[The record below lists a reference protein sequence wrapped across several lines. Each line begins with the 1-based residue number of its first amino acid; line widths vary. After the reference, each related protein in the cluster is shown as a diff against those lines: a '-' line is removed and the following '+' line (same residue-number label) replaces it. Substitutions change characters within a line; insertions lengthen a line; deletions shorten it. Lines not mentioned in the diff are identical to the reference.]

1 MRGDTSTEMAEGQIQ
16 QAQDNR
22 ERLARLYELAL
33 TVSGDPTDVFDQ
45 IVRIIAELFDLRVA
59 LVERLEGDKIITLS
73 MYLDGKILHEG
84 VFDLAGTPCE
94 GVRER
99 REFCSFNRA
108 AQTFPQDQFLQDYG
122 IESYIGIPV
131 ISSEGEVIAVI
142 NGMNDTQI
150 HLSKEDRLFLEA
162 MASRVRLEL
171 ERQEKAQEVDVIRLL
186 LDISQEISRLKD
198 LEETLQKIVD
208 AGRAI
213 IGVDMAAIAT
223 IDDATGTT
231 SWKAASG
238 FKTDAFRNV
247 HFAPGRGTA
256 GRTIAAQKTIVLEGI
271 GMSPDL
277 PAEEFPIHV
286 AEGVEN
292 SFGVPIT
299 NGRHIIGVLIGGYR
313 SGRALTELQI
323 KIAEALAAQAGV
335 AIDNTRMY
343 TELASANERLLRAD
357 RFKTELIAELST
369 PIIPIW
375 DRVLLAPIIGTLSS
389 ERAEAMTGAL
399 LKKTA
404 GGGAEVVIIDITGVR
419 TVDTEAAHHIR
430 NTIEAIRILGAN
442 CILTGIGAAIA
453 QTLVQLGI
461 SLEGI
466 QTRRKLSDGLQVA
479 LNLLN
484 KS

>member
-1 MRGDTSTEMAEGQIQ
+1 MAEGRIQ
-16 QAQDNR
+16 QAQDSR

-33 TVSGDPTDVFDQ
+33 TVAGDPTEVFDH
-45 IVRIIAELFDLRVA
+45 IVRIIAELFEVRVA
-59 LVERLEGDKIITLS
+59 LVEKLEGDKIITLS

-84 VFDLAGTPCE
+84 VFDLAGTPCA

-108 AQTFPQDQFLQDYG
+108 AQTFPQDEFLKEYG
-122 IESYIGIPV
+122 IDSYIGVPV
-131 ISSEGEVIAVI
+131 ISSEGEVIAIV
-142 NGMNDTQI
+142 NAMNDRPL
-150 HLSKEDRLFLEA
+150 HLSSEDRVFLEA

-171 ERQEKAQEVDVIRLL
+171 ERMEKAQEVDVIRLL
-186 LDISQEISRLKD
+186 LDITQEISRLKD
-198 LEETLQKIVD
+198 SGETLQKIVD
-208 AGRAI
+208 AGRAL

-223 IDDATGTT
+223 VDDATGVT

-238 FKTDAFRNV
+238 FKTDAFLRV
-247 HFAPGRGTA
+247 RFAPGRGTA
-256 GRTIAAQKTIVLEGI
+256 GRAIAAQKTVVLEGI
-271 GMSPDL
+271 GRSPDL
-277 PAEEFPIHV
+277 SPEEFPIHM
-286 AEGVEN
+286 AEGMHN
-292 SFGVPIT
+292 ALGVPII
-299 NGRHIIGVLIGGYR
+299 NGGQIIGVLIGGYSAER
-313 SGRALTELQI
+313 GFTDLQI

-335 AIDNTRMY
+335 AIENARMY
-343 TELASANERLLRAD
+343 TELASANERLVEAD

-375 DRVLLAPIIGTLSS
+375 DKMLLAPIIGTLST
-389 ERAEAMTGAL
+389 ERAEALTEAL

-404 GGGAEVVIIDITGVR
+404 SSGAEVVIIDITGVR

-430 NTIEAIRILGAN
+430 NTITAIRILGAN

-466 QTRRKLSDGLQVA
+466 QTRRKLSDGLQLA
-479 LNLLN
+479 LDLLR

>member
-1 MRGDTSTEMAEGQIQ
+1 MAEGQIQ
-16 QAQDNR
+16 QAQDSR

-33 TVSGDPTDVFDQ
+33 RVAGDPTDVFDH
-45 IVRIIAELFDLRVA
+45 IVRIIAELFDVRVA
-59 LVERLEGDKIITLS
+59 LVEKLEGDKIITLS

-84 VFDLAGTPCE
+84 VFDLAGTPCA

-99 REFCSFNRA
+99 REFCNFNRA
-108 AQTFPQDQFLQDYG
+108 AQTFPQDQFLKDHG

-131 ISSEGEVIAVI
+131 ISSEGEVIAII
-142 NGMNDTQI
+142 NAMHDRQI
-150 HLSKEDRLFLEA
+150 HLSQDDKLFLEA

-171 ERQEKAQEVDVIRLL
+171 ERLEKAQEVDVIRLL

-198 LEETLQKIVD
+198 LDETLQKIVD
-208 AGRAI
+208 AGRAL
-213 IGVDMAAIAT
+213 IGVDMVTIAT
-223 IDDATGTT
+223 IDDATGAT

-238 FKTDAFRNV
+238 FKTDTFRNV
-247 HFAPGRGTA
+247 RFAPGRGTA
-256 GRTIAAQKTIVLEGI
+256 GRAIAAQKTIVLEGI
-271 GMSPDL
+271 GIKPDL
-277 PAEEFPIHV
+277 SAEEFPIHI

-292 SFGVPIT
+292 AFGVPII
-299 NGRHIIGVLIGGYR
+299 NAGQIIGVLIGGYR
-313 SGRALTELQI
+313 SDRGLTDLQI

-335 AIDNTRMY
+335 AIENARMF
-343 TELASANERLLRAD
+343 TELASANERLLQAD
-357 RFKTELIAELST
+357 RFKTDLIAELST

-375 DRVLLAPIIGTLSS
+375 ERVLLAPIIGTLSA
-389 ERAEAMTGAL
+389 ERAEAMTESL

-430 NTIEAIRILGAN
+430 NTITAIRILGAH

-466 QTRRKLSDGLQVA
+466 QTRRKLSDGLQLA

-484 KS
+484 KTSV